1 MNLNKFTLKAQEAVQ
16 NALELAASFNHQA
29 IEPQHILHTL
39 LSDENGV
46 TTTILKNV
54 EVSPAKIRNI
64 VEKEIKT
71 FPVVK
76 GAAVSGQYLSN
87 STKEVM
93 DKAMKTASEMGD
105 DYVSTEHFFLA
116 LLNSPNGVSSL
127 LKSEGVVEK
136 DVLETLKSVRGNQKV
151 DDPNAEGRFQSLKKY
166 ARDLNEYAEKN
177 KLDPVIGRDQEI
189 RRVMQILS
197 RRTKNNPVLVGEPGV
212 GKTAIAEGLAL
223 RIVKGDVPEGLRTKR
238 VLALDMAAL
247 VAGTKFRGEFEDR
260 LKAVVKEVTD
270 SDGEIILFIDEIH
283 TLVGAGSAEGSMDAA
298 NILKPALARGEMH
311 AIGATTLTEYRKYIE
326 KDKALERRLQT
337 VLVGEPS
344 VEDTVSILRGLKE
357 RYELHHGVRITDEAI
372 VAAAELSH
380 RYISDRFLPDKAI
393 DLIDEAASRLRL
405 QIDSM
410 PEELDQIDR
419 QIRQLEIEREAL
431 KREKDT
437 SKTTQINRELADLQE
452 NHKALLA
459 RWTREKDLIQ
469 DIQGMKQ
476 AIETARNESD
486 KAERNGQYEKVAELR
501 YGTINK
507 LEKDLAETQQKLTE
521 MQGANAMLKEEV
533 YADEIADIVSR
544 WTGVPVRKML
554 EGERQKLVLL
564 EEELHKRVV
573 GQDPAIEA
581 VSNAVRRSRAGLQDE
596 DRPIGSFI
604 FLGSTGVGKTE
615 LARTLATYLFN
626 DENAMIRID
635 MSEYM
640 ESHSVSRLVGAPPGY
655 VGYDEGGQLTEAVR
669 RRPYSVVLLDEI
681 EKAHPDVF
689 NILLQV
695 LDDGRLTDSKGVTVN
710 FKNTIII
717 MTSNIGSHI
726 IQKRIEETGGK
737 FDEGIY
743 DELQTKLYNLLKQT
757 IRPEFLNRIDDVIVF
772 HPLGKNELRHVVDIQ
787 LDRVYKLLEKKQIK
801 LNVPQIVKDWLADR
815 GYDPLFGAR
824 PLKRLIQTQLT
835 NKLAGIIIGRT
846 EDGPAEFEVTIAK
859 GGEKLEFVEVYN
871 DVKTWAK

>member
-16 NALELAASFNHQA
+16 NGLEFAASFNHQT

-54 EVSPAKIRNI
+54 EVSPAKIRDKL
-64 VEKEIKT
+64 EKEIKT

-105 DYVSTEHFFLA
+105 DYVSTEHLFLA
-116 LLNSPNGVSSL
+116 LLNTPNGVSSL
-127 LKSEGVVEK
+127 LKSEGVAEK

-166 ARDLNEYAEKN
+166 ARDLNDYAEKN

-459 RWTREKDLIQ
+459 RWTREKELIQ

-507 LEKDLAETQQKLTE
+507 LEKDLAETKQKLTE

-726 IQKRIEETGGK
+726 IQKRIEETDGK
-737 FDEGIY
+737 FDDAIY
-743 DELQTKLYNLLKQT
+743 DELQTKLFNLLKQT

-772 HPLGKNELRHVVDIQ
+772 HPLGKNELRHIVDIQ
-787 LDRVYKLLEKKQIK
+787 LARVYKLLEKKQIK
-801 LNVPQIVKDWLADR
+801 LNVPQIVKDWLTDR

-846 EDGPAEFEVTIAK
+846 EEGPSEFEVTIAK
-859 GGEKLEFVEVYN
+859 GGEKLEFVEIYN
-871 DVKTWAK
+871 DVKTWAE